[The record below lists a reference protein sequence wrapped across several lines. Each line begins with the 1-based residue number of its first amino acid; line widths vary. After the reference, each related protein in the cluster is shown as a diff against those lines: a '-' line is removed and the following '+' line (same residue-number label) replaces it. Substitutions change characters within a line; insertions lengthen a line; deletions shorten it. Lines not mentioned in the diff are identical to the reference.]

1 MTTEILRSMLYAGSD
16 VIRDLEWVIFDE
28 ESVSSFFEQN
38 SLEMKEGQNFS
49 KLDNLEIVF
58 FL

>member
-38 SLEMKEGQNFS
+38 SLEMKEGQKFS
-49 KLDNLEIVF
+49 KLDNLEIFF